1 MTESQGVDH
10 MPLTIVYSDDIKGYD
25 FGPGHPFRSDRYVNF
40 MSLLRAKL
48 QAHGEIE
55 PRGAS
60 DQELMLVHEKSY
72 IDALQAA
79 SNGAWLRSDAYM
91 SPDTP
96 LQPGM
101 ERAARFIV
109 GSSMTAAEMVWNSEV
124 PHAVGVGGGLHHARS
139 NYAAGFCIY
148 NDVAV
153 CALNLLENHGLERV
167 LILDTDAHAG
177 DGTCHIFYEEPRVLL
192 IDLHQDP
199 RTLYPGTGF
208 VHEIGEGKGRGFTVN
223 VPMPPGAS
231 DQAYEY
237 ALDHVFA
244 PLAEEFQPQI
254 IIRNGG
260 SDPHFADEL
269 TDLGLTLKGF
279 GMIGRKVKEVAERVC
294 EGRRVDLLGSGYN
307 QTVLPPAWL
316 ALVAGSAG
324 LEIDVREPYL
334 FPLQKDSGLTE
345 TKQIVEEVKRNLKG
359 YWRCFR

>member
-1 MTESQGVDH
+1 
-10 MPLTIVYSDDIKGYD
+10 MPVTIVYSDNIKGYD

-40 MSLLRAKL
+40 MNLLRAKL
-48 QAHGEIE
+48 DAHEEIE
-55 PRGAS
+55 PRRAS
-60 DQELMLVHEKSY
+60 DQELTLVHERAY
-72 IDALQAA
+72 IQDLVAA
-79 SNGAWLRSDAYM
+79 SDGAWIPSYTYM

-109 GSSMTAAEMVWNSEV
+109 GASMTAAELVSKSDV
-124 PHAVGVGGGLHHARS
+124 AHAVGVGGGLHHARS

-148 NDVAV
+148 NDVAIS
-153 CALNLLENHGLERV
+153 ALNLLENHGLERILV
-167 LILDTDAHAG
+167 LDTDAHAG
-177 DGTCHIFYEEPRVLL
+177 DGTCHILYQEPRVLF

-208 VHEIGEGKGRGFTVN
+208 AHEIGEGEGKGFTVN

-231 DQAYEY
+231 DEAYEY

-269 TDLGLTLKGF
+269 TDLGLTLEGF
-279 GMIGRKVKEVAERVC
+279 TMIGRKVREVAEQVC

-307 QTVLPPAWL
+307 QTVLPYGWL
-316 ALVAGSAG
+316 ALVAGSVG
-324 LEIDVREPYL
+324 LDLDLKEPFL
-334 FPLQKDSGLTE
+334 SSIQTTSGLKE
-345 TKQIVEEVKRNLKG
+345 TKQVVEEVKRNLKS
-359 YWRCFR
+359 YWKCCAS

>member
-1 MTESQGVDH
+1 

-25 FGPGHPFRSDRYVNF
+25 FGPGHPFRSDRYTSF
-40 MSLLRAKL
+40 MNLLRSKL
-48 QAHGEIE
+48 DAHEEIE
-55 PRGAS
+55 PRCAS
-60 DQELMLVHEKSY
+60 DQELMLVHDRSY
-72 IDALQAA
+72 IDALLAA
-79 SNGAWLRSDAYM
+79 SDGAWLRSSAFM

-101 ERAARFIV
+101 ERAARYIV
-109 GSSMTAAEMVWNSEV
+109 GASVTATEMVAKSEV
-124 PHAVGVGGGLHHARS
+124 THAVGVGGGLHHARS

-153 CALNLLENHGLERV
+153 CVRNLLQNHGFERI

-177 DGTCHIFYEEPRVLL
+177 DGTCHIFYQEPRVLF

-208 VHEIGEGKGRGFTVN
+208 AHEIGEGKGKGFTVN
-223 VPMPPGAS
+223 VPLPPGAS

-237 ALDHVFA
+237 ALDHIFA
-244 PLAEEFQPQI
+244 PLAEEFQPQV

-269 TDLGLTLKGF
+269 TDLGLTLNGF
-279 GMIGRKVKEVAERVC
+279 SMVGRKVGEVAARVC
-294 EGRRVDLLGSGYN
+294 AGRRVDLLGSGYN

-324 LEIDVREPYL
+324 LSFNLKESYI
-334 FPLQKDSGLTE
+334 FPLPNDSGLAE
-345 TKQIVEEVKRNLKG
+345 TREVVEEVRKNLKG
-359 YWRCFR
+359 CWRCFRN

>member
-1 MTESQGVDH
+1 MT
-10 MPLTIVYSDDIKGYD
+10 PAIVYSDAINGYD
-25 FGPGHPFRSDRYVNF
+25 FGPGHPFRSDRYTNF
-40 MSLLRAKL
+40 MNLLRARL
-48 QAHGEIE
+48 EAHEEIE
-55 PRGAS
+55 PRCAS
-60 DQELMLVHEKSY
+60 DQELMLVHDKSY
-72 IDALQAA
+72 IESLLAA
-79 SNGAWLRSDAYM
+79 SNGASLPSYTYM
-91 SPDTP
+91 SPETP

-109 GSSMTAAEMVWNSEV
+109 GASMTAAELVWKREV
-124 PHAVGVGGGLHHARS
+124 PHAVGVGGGLHHARR

-153 CALNLLENHGLERV
+153 CALNLLENHGVERI
-167 LILDTDAHAG
+167 LIVDTDAHAG
-177 DGTCHIFYEEPRVLL
+177 DGTCELFYEEPRVLF

-208 VHEIGEGKGRGFTVN
+208 AHEIGDGKGKGFTVN

-237 ALDHVFA
+237 ALDHIFV
-244 PLAEEFQPQI
+244 PLAEEFRPQI
-254 IIRNGG
+254 VIRNGG

-269 TDLGLTLKGF
+269 TDLGLTMKGF
-279 GMIGRKVKEVAERVC
+279 HMIGKKVRQVAGRVC

-324 LEIDVREPYL
+324 IDVDLKEPFL
-334 FPLQKDSGLTE
+334 FSMQKDSGIEE
-345 TKQIVEEVKRNLKG
+345 TKRVVEEVKKNLRS
-359 YWRCFR
+359 YWQCFGG

>member
-1 MTESQGVDH
+1 
-10 MPLTIVYSDDIKGYD
+10 MPPTIVYSDDIKGYD
-25 FGPGHPFRSDRYVNF
+25 FGPGHPFRSDRYTNF
-40 MSLLRAKL
+40 MNLLRSRL
-48 QAHGEIE
+48 DAHQEVE
-55 PRGAS
+55 PRCAS
-60 DQELMLVHEKSY
+60 DQELMLVHDKSY
-72 IDALQAA
+72 IDALLAA
-79 SNGAWLRSDAYM
+79 SNGAWLRSDTYM

-96 LQPGM
+96 LQPAM

-109 GSSMTAAEMVWNSEV
+109 GASMTAAELVCQSDTV
-124 PHAVGVGGGLHHARS
+124 HAVGVGGGLHHARS

-153 CALNLLENHGLERV
+153 CALNLLENQQLERI

-177 DGTCHIFYEEPRVLL
+177 DGTCHIFYHEPRVLF

-208 VHEIGEGKGRGFTVN
+208 SHEIGEGKGKGFTVN

-231 DQAYEY
+231 DQAYEH

-244 PLAEEFQPQI
+244 PLAEEFRPQI

-269 TDLGLTLKGF
+269 TDLGLTLEGF
-279 GMIGRKVKEVAERVC
+279 SMIGRKVKQVAERVC

-307 QTVLPPAWL
+307 QMVLPPAWL

-324 LEIDVREPYL
+324 LDVDVREPFL
-334 FPLQKDSGLTE
+334 FPLQKDSGLKE
-345 TKQIVEEVKRNLKG
+345 TQQVVEEVKRNLKG